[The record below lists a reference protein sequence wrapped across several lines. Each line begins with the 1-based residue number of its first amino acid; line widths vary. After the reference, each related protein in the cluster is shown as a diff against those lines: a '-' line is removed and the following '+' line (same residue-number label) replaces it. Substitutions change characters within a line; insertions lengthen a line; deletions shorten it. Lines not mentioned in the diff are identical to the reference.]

1 MTEYERPNE
10 YYAHLN
16 ERIHYGNFWYNYF
29 SGDHLQPTPSK
40 DVVFTY
46 AVKMMEEFYQK

>member
-29 SGDHLQPTPSK
+29 SGDHPQPTPSK